1 MAHHLDL
8 DALAPRDRYKLLTAV
23 VIPRPVAWVTTVDRE
38 GRVNAA
44 PYSFFNVFG
53 QDPAVIVLG
62 LEHREDGSAKD
73 TERNID
79 ATGEFVVNIATPD
92 LLGPMV
98 ASAAAYAPGE
108 SEPEALGLALAPSVR
123 VAPPRLADAPVAIE
137 CLRMMALSLSSERCI
152 LLGRA
157 VGLTTR
163 AGLVDPGTLRVDWG
177 GEYPVARLF
186 ADRYARLEEIG
197 RHAIP
202 QPPRPG
208 KGTRTGP

>member
-8 DALAPRDRYKLLTAV
+8 DALAPRERYKLLTAV
-23 VIPRPVAWVTTVDRE
+23 VIPRPVAWVTTVNTE
-38 GRVNAA
+38 GLVNAA

-92 LLGPMV
+92 LVEAMV
-98 ASAAAYAPGE
+98 GTAANYAPEE
-108 SEPEALGLALAPSVR
+108 SEPEALGLALAPSAR
-123 VAPPRLADAPVAIE
+123 VAPPRLAAAPVAIE
-137 CLRMMALSLSSERCI
+137 CVRMMALSLSRERTI

-157 VGLTTR
+157 VGLATR
-163 AGLVDPGTLRVDWG
+163 EGLLDPDTLRVDWV

-186 ADRYARLEEIG
+186 ADRYARVEEIA
-197 RHAIP
+197 RHPIP
-202 QPPRPG
+202 EPRRPVN
-208 KGTRTGP
+208 GTGTGP

>member
-1 MAHHLDL
+1 MTAHHLDL
-8 DALAPRDRYKLLTAV
+8 DALAPKDRYKLLTAV
-23 VIPRPVAWVTTVDRE
+23 VIPRPVAWVTTVDPE

-62 LEHREDGSAKD
+62 LEHREDGSPKD

-92 LLGPMV
+92 LVEAMV
-98 ASAAAYAPGE
+98 ATAAHYAPGE
-108 SEPEALGLALAPSVR
+108 SEPEALGLALAPSTR
-123 VAPPRLADAPVAIE
+123 VAPPRLAAAPVAIE
-137 CLRMMALSLSSERCI
+137 CVRMMALSLSRERSI

-157 VGLTTR
+157 VGLTAR
-163 AGLVDPGTLRVDWG
+163 AGLVDPDTLRVDWAG
-177 GEYPVARLF
+177 DYPVARLF
-186 ADRYARLEEIG
+186 ADRYARLEEIE

-202 QPPRPG
+202 APRRPQTDAG
-208 KGTRTGP
+208 